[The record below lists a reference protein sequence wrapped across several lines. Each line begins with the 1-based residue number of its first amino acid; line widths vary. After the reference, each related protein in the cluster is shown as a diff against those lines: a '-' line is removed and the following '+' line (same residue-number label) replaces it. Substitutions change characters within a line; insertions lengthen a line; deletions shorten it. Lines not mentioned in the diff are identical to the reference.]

1 MGSHQVIE
9 ALPLP
14 LILSAEECE
23 LAVNVPELIEEIAQG
38 FIDYTAGQVVVP
50 PVGYLGFTEPTG
62 DVHLK
67 YGYVKGGEVFVIK
80 VAAGFPQNSLQGLPT
95 GDGCMLV
102 FSSQTGFLLAVLL
115 DRSRLTDLRTAVA
128 GAVAART
135 LAPRVIRRIGILGTG
150 VQARLQPLMLKH
162 VTTCREIALYGR
174 SGERAV
180 SCATYLELAGF
191 RVTLCSTAEE
201 VAESCE
207 LIVTTTASR
216 AAHFPVGA
224 VQRGAHITAVGADAP
239 GKQELDPA
247 LFARAEV
254 VVADSIAQ
262 CADHGDL
269 AAALASGDIAL
280 HRVREL
286 GTVLA
291 NPAFGRMNDGQI
303 SIADLTGV
311 AVQDIVIATHVMRRR
326 SGSPM
331 ILDAATRPA

>member
-1 MGSHQVIE
+1 MTVS
-9 ALPLP
+9 LPRP
-14 LILSAEECE
+14 LVVSAEECE
-23 LAVNVPELIEEIAQG
+23 RAVNVPELIEEIAQG
-38 FIDYTAGQVVVP
+38 FIDYTAGRVVVP
-50 PVGYLGFTEPTG
+50 PVGYLGFAEPTG

-67 YGYVKGGEVFVIK
+67 YGYVKGGDVFVIK
-80 VAAGFPQNSLQGLPT
+80 VAAGFPQNSADALPT

-102 FSSQTGFLLAVLL
+102 FSSHTGFLLAVLL

-128 GAVAART
+128 GAVVARA
-135 LAPRVIRRIGILGTG
+135 LAPRSITRIGILGSG
-150 VQARLQPLMLKH
+150 MQARLQPLMLKH
-162 VTTCREIALYGR
+162 VTSCREIALYAR
-174 SGERAV
+174 SAERAHT
-180 SCATYLELAGF
+180 CAAYLELQGY
-191 RVTLCSTAEE
+191 RVTVCETADE
-201 VAESCE
+201 VAESSE
-207 LIVTTTASR
+207 LIVTTTASHSAQFP
-216 AAHFPVGA
+216 AASVKA
-224 VQRGAHITAVGADAP
+224 GAHVTAVGADAP

-269 AAALASGDIAL
+269 AVALASGDIAL

-291 NPAFGRMNDGQI
+291 TPAFGRTSDAQI

-326 SGSPM
+326 NGE
-331 ILDAATRPA
+331 ART

>member
-1 MGSHQVIE
+1 M
-9 ALPLP
+9 LPQP
-14 LILSAEECE
+14 LVVSAEECE

-38 FIDYTAGQVVVP
+38 FIDYTAGRVVVP
-50 PVGYLGFTEPTG
+50 PVGYLGFTDPTG

-67 YGYVKGGEVFVIK
+67 YGYVKGGDVFVIK
-80 VAAGFPQNSLQGLPT
+80 VAAGFPQNSAQGLPT

-102 FSSQTGFLLAVLL
+102 FSSHTGFLLAVLL
-115 DRSRLTDLRTAVA
+115 DRSRLTDLRTAIA
-128 GAVAART
+128 GAVAARA
-135 LAPRVIRRIGILGTG
+135 LAPRVVTSIGVLGSG
-150 VQARLQPLMLKH
+150 VQARLQPIMLKH
-162 VTTCREIALYGR
+162 VNPCREISLYGR
-174 SGERAV
+174 STDRATA
-180 SCATYLELAGF
+180 CAAYLELAGF
-191 RVTLCSTAEE
+191 HVKLCKTAQE
-201 VAESCE
+201 VAESSE
-207 LIVTTTASR
+207 LIVTTTASHT
-216 AAHFPVGA
+216 AHFPAGA

-269 AAALASGDIAL
+269 AVALAAGEISL

-286 GTVLA
+286 GAVLA
-291 NPAFGRMNDGQI
+291 NPSFGRTSDAQI

-326 SGSPM
+326 AGIEKNS
-331 ILDAATRPA
+331 DAAPTPA

>member
-1 MGSHQVIE
+1 VAD
-9 ALPLP
+9 ALPQP
-14 LILSAEECE
+14 LVVSAKECE

-38 FIDYTAGQVVVP
+38 FIEYTAGQVVVP

-67 YGYVKGGEVFVIK
+67 YGYVKGGEVFVVK
-80 VAAGFPQNSLQGLPT
+80 VAAGFPQNSLEGLPT

-102 FSSQTGFLLAVLL
+102 FSSHTGFLLAVLL

-128 GAVAART
+128 GAVAARA
-135 LAPRVIRRIGILGTG
+135 LAPRVVPRIGILGTG

-162 VTTCREIALYGR
+162 VTPCREISLYGR
-174 SGERAV
+174 SADRAA
-180 SCATYLELAGF
+180 SCAAYLELAGF
-191 RVTLCSTAEE
+191 RVTLCKTAQE

-216 AAHFPVGA
+216 VAHFPAGA

-262 CADHGDL
+262 CADHGELAVAL
-269 AAALASGDIAL
+269 AAGEIAL

-291 NPAFGRMNDGQI
+291 NPAVGRTSDAQI

-311 AVQDIVIATHVMRRR
+311 AVQDIVIATHVMRRL
-326 SGSPM
+326 GGTAM
-331 ILDAATRPA
+331 IPDSAAAPA

>member
-1 MGSHQVIE
+1 M
-9 ALPLP
+9 LPQP
-14 LILSAEECE
+14 LVVSAEECE
-23 LAVNVPELIEEIAQG
+23 RAVNVPQLIEEIAQG
-38 FIDYTAGQVVVP
+38 FIDYTAGRVVVP

-62 DVHLK
+62 DLHLK
-67 YGYVKGGEVFVIK
+67 YGYVKGGDVFVIK
-80 VAAGFPQNSLQGLPT
+80 VAAGFPQNSEQGLPT

-102 FSSQTGFLLAVLL
+102 FSSHTGFLLAVLL

-128 GAVAART
+128 GAVAARA
-135 LAPRVIRRIGILGTG
+135 LAPRVVTRIGILGTG

-162 VTTCREIALYGR
+162 VSPCREISLYGR
-174 SGERAV
+174 SSDRAAA
-180 SCATYLELAGF
+180 CAAYLELAGF
-191 RVTLCSTAEE
+191 AVRICRTAEE

-216 AAHFPVGA
+216 AAHFPAGA

-269 AAALASGDIAL
+269 AAALAAGEIAL

-291 NPAFGRMNDGQI
+291 NPSVGRTSDAQI

-326 SGSPM
+326 GGAAN
-331 ILDAATRPA
+331 ILDVDSPPV

>member
-1 MGSHQVIE
+1 MAEV
-9 ALPLP
+9 LPQP
-14 LILSAEECE
+14 VVVSAEECE
-23 LAVNVPELIEEIAQG
+23 LAVNVPELMEEIAQG
-38 FIDYTAGQVVVP
+38 FIDYTAGRVVVP

-67 YGYVKGGEVFVIK
+67 YGYVKGGDVFVIK

-102 FSSQTGFLLAVLL
+102 FSSHTGFLLAVLL
-115 DRSRLTDLRTAVA
+115 DRSRLTDMRTAVA
-128 GAVAART
+128 GAVAARA
-135 LAPRVIRRIGILGTG
+135 LAPRFIKRIGIIGSG
-150 VQARLQPLMLKH
+150 VQARLQPLMLKE
-162 VTTCREIALYGR
+162 VTMCREIALYAR
-174 SGERAV
+174 SGERAL
-180 SCATYLELAGF
+180 SCASYLELMGY
-191 RVTLCSTAEE
+191 RVQLCRSAEE
-201 VAESCE
+201 VAESCD

-216 AAHFPVGA
+216 AAHFPAAA
-224 VQRGAHITAVGADAP
+224 VRSGAHITAVGADAP

-247 LFARAEV
+247 LFARADI

-269 AAALASGDIAL
+269 AFALAAGDIAL

-291 NPAFGRMNDGQI
+291 NPAFGRTSETQI

-311 AVQDIVIATHVMRRR
+311 AVQDIVIATHVLRRK
-326 SGSPM
+326 SGD
-331 ILDAATRPA
+331 LA

>member
-1 MGSHQVIE
+1 MIE

-14 LILSAEECE
+14 LIVSAEECE
-23 LAVNVPELIEEIAQG
+23 LAVNVPKLIEEIAQG

-67 YGYVKGGEVFVIK
+67 YGYVKGGDVFVIK
-80 VAAGFPQNSLQGLPT
+80 VAAGFPQNALQGLPT

-102 FSSQTGFLLAVLL
+102 FSSQTGLLLAVLL

-128 GAVAART
+128 GAVAARA
-135 LAPRVIRRIGILGTG
+135 LAPQLIRRIGILGTG

-191 RVTLCSTAEE
+191 RVKLCRTAEE

-216 AAHFPVGA
+216 AAHFPAGA
-224 VQRGAHITAVGADAP
+224 VQPGTHITAVGADAP

-269 AAALASGDIAL
+269 AVALASGDIAL

-291 NPAFGRMNDGQI
+291 TPAFGRTSDAQI

-326 SGSPM
+326 SGSVM
-331 ILDAATRPA
+331 ILDAAARPA

>member
-1 MGSHQVIE
+1 M
-9 ALPLP
+9 
-14 LILSAEECE
+14 SAEECE

-102 FSSQTGFLLAVLL
+102 FSSHTGFLLAVLL

-135 LAPRVIRRIGILGTG
+135 LAPRLVRRIGIIGTG

-174 SGERAV
+174 SGERAA

-191 RVTLCSTAEE
+191 RVTLCTTSEE

-216 AAHFPVGA
+216 AAHFPAGA
-224 VQRGAHITAVGADAP
+224 VKPGTHITGRWSGRAGQAGARSRAVRTRGGGGGRQHRAVRGPRGSRGGARVRGHRAASRARARHRARESGGRTHERRADLDRRSHGRGGAGHRDRDPRDATQEWLP
-239 GKQELDPA
+239 GILAPLLDP
-247 LFARAEV
+247 
-254 VVADSIAQ
+254 
-262 CADHGDL
+262 
-269 AAALASGDIAL
+269 
-280 HRVREL
+280 HR
-286 GTVLA
+286 
-291 NPAFGRMNDGQI
+291 
-303 SIADLTGV
+303 
-311 AVQDIVIATHVMRRR
+311 IATAIA
-326 SGSPM
+326 GNG
-331 ILDAATRPA
+331 

>member
-1 MGSHQVIE
+1 VTD
-9 ALPLP
+9 ALPQP
-14 LILSAEECE
+14 LVVSAEKCE

-38 FIDYTAGQVVVP
+38 FIDYTAGRVVVP
-50 PVGYLGFTEPTG
+50 PVGYLGLTEPTG

-67 YGYVKGGEVFVIK
+67 YGYVKGGDVFVIK
-80 VAAGFPQNSLQGLPT
+80 VAAGFPQNSELGLPT

-128 GAVAART
+128 GAVVARA
-135 LAPRVIRRIGILGTG
+135 LAPRLLSRIGILGTG

-162 VTTCREIALYGR
+162 VTDCREIALYGR

-180 SCATYLELAGF
+180 ACAVYLELAGF
-191 RVTLCSTAEE
+191 TVKLCRTAEE
-201 VAESCE
+201 VAESSE

-216 AAHFPVGA
+216 AAHFRAAA
-224 VQRGAHITAVGADAP
+224 VQPGTHITAVGADAP
-239 GKQELDPA
+239 GKQELDTA

-262 CADHGDL
+262 CAEHGDL
-269 AAALASGDIAL
+269 APALAAGTIAL

-291 NPAFGRMNDGQI
+291 HPAFGRTSETQI

-311 AVQDIVIATHVMRRR
+311 AVQDIVIATHVMRRMAVA
-326 SGSPM
+326 SFS
-331 ILDAATRPA
+331 

>member
-1 MGSHQVIE
+1 MSQGLE
-9 ALPLP
+9 ALPKP
-14 LILSAEECE
+14 LVLSAKECE
-23 LAVNVPELIEEIAQG
+23 LAVNVPELLEEIAQG
-38 FIDYTAGQVVVP
+38 FIDYTAGRVVVP
-50 PVGYLGFTEPTG
+50 PVGYLGFSEPTG

-67 YGYVKGGEVFVIK
+67 YGYVKGGDVFVIK

-102 FSSQTGFLLAVLL
+102 FSSHTGFLLAVLL
-115 DRSRLTDLRTAVA
+115 DRSRLTDIRTAVA
-128 GAVAART
+128 GAVVARA
-135 LAPRVIRRIGILGTG
+135 LAPRVITRIGVLGTG
-150 VQARLQPLMLKH
+150 VQARLQPLMLEH

-174 SGERAV
+174 SSERAA
-180 SCATYLELAGF
+180 SCAADLELAGF
-191 RVTLCSTAEE
+191 RVNLCKSADE
-201 VAESCE
+201 VAESSQ

-216 AAHFPVGA
+216 AAQFPASLVRPGTH
-224 VQRGAHITAVGADAP
+224 VTAVGADAP

-269 AAALASGDIAL
+269 AVALASGDIAL

-291 NPAFGRMNDGQI
+291 NPEFGRTSDSQI

-311 AVQDIVIATHVMRRR
+311 GVQDIVIATHVMRRR
-326 SGSPM
+326 GGSAVMP
-331 ILDAATRPA
+331 T

>member
-1 MGSHQVIE
+1 MAEV
-9 ALPLP
+9 LPQP
-14 LILSAEECE
+14 LVVSAEECE

-38 FIDYTAGQVVVP
+38 FIDYTAGRVVVP

-67 YGYVKGGEVFVIK
+67 YGYVKGGDVFVIK
-80 VAAGFPQNSLQGLPT
+80 VAAGFPQNSERGLPT

-102 FSSQTGFLLAVLL
+102 FSSHTGFLLAVLL

-128 GAVAART
+128 GAVAARS
-135 LAPRVIRRIGILGTG
+135 LAPTAVARIGILGTG

-162 VTTCREIALYGR
+162 VTECRDIALYGR
-174 SGERAV
+174 STERAL
-180 SCATYLELAGF
+180 SCAAYLEVAGF
-191 RVTLCSTAEE
+191 RVTLCKTAEL
-201 VAESCE
+201 VAESSQ
-207 LIVTTTASR
+207 LVVTTTASR
-216 AAHFPVGA
+216 TAHFRAAA
-224 VQRGAHITAVGADAP
+224 VQPGTHITAVGADAP

-269 AAALASGDIAL
+269 APALASGDITL

-286 GTVLA
+286 GAVLA
-291 NPAFGRMNDGQI
+291 NPALGRTSDEQI

-311 AVQDIVIATHVMRRR
+311 AVQDIVIASHVMRRN
-326 SGSPM
+326 
-331 ILDAATRPA
+331 AAGARA